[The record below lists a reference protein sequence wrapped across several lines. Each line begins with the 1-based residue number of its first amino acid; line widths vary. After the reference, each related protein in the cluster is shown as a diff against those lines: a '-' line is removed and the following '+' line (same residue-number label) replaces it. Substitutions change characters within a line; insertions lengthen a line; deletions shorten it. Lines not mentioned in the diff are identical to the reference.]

1 MQKSF
6 RVDAYRRRTA
16 KDTNNG
22 ARANRPA
29 MTKTT
34 ENFLELHRHAVA
46 AASVFILGHPFRRD
60 VPMAYCRPYGDS
72 DKFCALVVAPL
83 VWVLDD
89 ILFCRPGTTDARRL
103 SLADIC

>member
-46 AASVFILGHPFRRD
+46 AASVFILGSSLPSRRTD
-60 VPMAYCRPYGDS
+60 G
-72 DKFCALVVAPL
+72 
-83 VWVLDD
+83 
-89 ILFCRPGTTDARRL
+89 ILSPIRR
-103 SLADIC
+103 